1 VGNFLRLVGTLAAI
15 AAAASFGLSAVFNA
29 THEITEEY
37 KRQEEALARVE
48 ARACDP
54 GAHFVKSAT
63 DSIVNG
69 RPFEYYTGY
78 ASAESDSII
87 GYSFMAFG
95 KGYSST
101 IETIVGVDRAGTIC
115 GIKIT
120 DQKETPGLGAKV
132 EEVASQNTLWA
143 VMTGNAVDETGARP
157 WFQVQFNGLAA
168 EDLTVVKSA
177 TEEGILAITGATI
190 SSDAVTESIL
200 EGLETL
206 TSIVGL
212 GPAGEDGETAP
223 RGEPAAGGLEEGAS
237 TPEGVGEGA
246 VEPAAGEASA
256 EEGLS

>member
-48 ARACDP
+48 ALACDP
-54 GAHFVKSAT
+54 GAHFVKVET
-63 DSIVNG
+63 DSVVSG
-69 RPFEYYTGY
+69 KPFEYYTAY
-78 ASAESDSII
+78 AGAESDSIL

-120 DQKETPGLGAKV
+120 SQKETPGLGAKV

-157 WFQVQFNGLAA
+157 WFQVQFNGMAA

-190 SSDAVTESIL
+190 SSDAVTESIV

-206 TSIVGL
+206 KSIVGL
-212 GPAGEDGETAP
+212 GAAGEDEGTDDAP
-223 RGEPAAGGLEEGAS
+223 AEPAA
-237 TPEGVGEGA
+237 
-246 VEPAAGEASA
+246 A
-256 EEGLS
+256 EDLS